1 MPLDKTIKKVL
12 VIGSG
17 PIVIGQSAEFD
28 YSGGQAC
35 KALREEGVKVVLVNS
50 NPATIQTDPE
60 MADTIYIEPLRADVI
75 EKIIER
81 EKPDGIIA
89 TMGGQTGLNLA
100 MELHAKGVFEKYT
113 ARMLGTGIHAIEM
126 AEDRGKFAGLLKK
139 IGEPIL
145 DSVAAT
151 TFDEAREFANTHQF
165 PLILRPAYTLGGTGG
180 GIARNEEGY
189 QKLLKLGFTLS
200 PTHQIL
206 IEESVLGWAELEYEV
221 MRDANDN
228 CITICNMENIDPM
241 GVHTGESVVVAP
253 SQTLSDNDYQVLR
266 SAALKI
272 IRALDI
278 RGGCNIQF
286 ALNQETGKYV
296 VVEVNPRLSRSS
308 ALASKATGYPIARV
322 AAKIALGYALNEIS
336 NSVTKTTPAS
346 FEPALDYCVVKIPR
360 WPFDKM
366 PEGERGLGTQ
376 MKSTG
381 EVMAIGRTFEE
392 ALQKA
397 MRSLE
402 QKEPRVKYD
411 DIEGHLTKPTDLRLW
426 AVFEAFRIS
435 GGQKTDAGAEM
446 ASGGRRKNAADENAV
461 GLEWTAEKIAGLSKI
476 NRWFVDRI
484 GEIVGMEKR
493 LKKEPFS
500 SSLLL
505 QAKRMGFSDAQIA
518 KIMDRDEDAIRA
530 MRIKEGIVPT
540 YKMVDT
546 CAGEFEAKTPYYYSA
561 YEQENESVPDAK
573 KKVVVIG
580 SGPIRIGQGIE
591 FDYCCV
597 HAAIALRE
605 NGIQSIMIN
614 NNPETISTDFDTSD
628 KLYFEPL
635 AFEDVMNIIEL
646 EKPEGVMVQFGGQTS
661 INLAE
666 RLHEAGVK
674 ILGTQVEGIDI
685 AEDREKFRK
694 VLQNLG
700 IRQPENGT
708 ATNKV
713 EALQAANKIGYP
725 IVVRP
730 SYVIAGR
737 GMAIVYSDAELSQ
750 YIEEAVD
757 VSHKRPVLIDRYIDR
772 AIECEIDG
780 VCDGKELYIGGIM
793 EHIER
798 AGVHSGDASC
808 VVPPV
813 RLKKEV
819 QEKIAEHSRAI
830 ALALHTVGCINI
842 QYVVQNDVIFVL
854 EANPRAS
861 RTMPF
866 LSKST
871 GVPLVKKAVE
881 AMLGKN
887 LRQIS
892 LVGGVQEQKHFAV
905 KSVVFP
911 FLKLPGVDFVL
922 GPEMKST
929 GESMGIAWDYP
940 TAYYK
945 SLLGANLK
953 IPKEG
958 QVVLSLKD
966 GDKERAGEIVDR
978 LTRLGFYISATPGTA
993 KYLKHARMLN
1003 KISNG
1008 EPNIVS
1014 ELKAGRVGLVINTP
1028 SRGKRPNT
1036 DGFAI
1041 RRAALEANVPC
1052 ITSFEAAEALVEA
1065 MEKMAGKKADAHPLA
1080 EYWAK

>member
-1 MPLDKTIKKVL
+1 MPCDKSIKKVL

-35 KALREEGVKVVLVNS
+35 KAMREDGVHVVLVNS

-60 MADTIYIEPLRADVI
+60 MADTIYIEPLTLETLERI
-75 EKIIER
+75 MEKER
-81 EKPDGIIA
+81 PDGVIA

-100 MELHAKGVFEKYT
+100 MELHHKGVF
-113 ARMLGTGIHAIEM
+113 ARLGARLLGTGIKTIEM
-126 AEDRGKFAGLLKK
+126 AEDRGKFANMLKG

-151 TFDEAREFANTHQF
+151 TWEDAMEFSGGHEF

-180 GIARNEEGY
+180 GIARDMKEYEA
-189 QKLLKLGFTLS
+189 LLKLGFTLS

-221 MRDANDN
+221 MRDGNGN

-253 SQTLSDNDYQVLR
+253 SQTLSDDDYQTLR
-266 SAALKI
+266 CAALKI
-272 IRALDI
+272 IRELGI
-278 RGGCNIQF
+278 CGGCNIQF

-366 PEGERGLGTQ
+366 PEGDRSLGTQ

-392 ALQKA
+392 ALLKA

-402 QKEPRVKYD
+402 QKQPKVRLQ
-411 DIEGHLTKPTDLRLW
+411 DIEMHLTKPTDLRLH
-426 AVFEAFRIS
+426 ALFEALRANP
-435 GGQKTDAGAEM
+435 TEGA
-446 ASGGRRKNAADENAV
+446 A
-461 GLEWTAEKIAGLSKI
+461 EWTVEKLVSLSKI
-476 NRWFVDRI
+476 SKWFVDRI
-484 GEIVGMEKR
+484 AGIVAMERK
-493 LKKEPFS
+493 LKGQPFS
-500 SSLLL
+500 IAMLRD
-505 QAKRMGFSDAQIA
+505 AKRMGFSDANIA
-518 KIMDRDEDAIRA
+518 SIMDKDEEAIRQL
-530 MRIKEGIVPT
+530 RIKEGIMPT

-546 CAGEFEAKTPYYYSA
+546 CAGEFEAKTPYYYST
-561 YEQENESVPDAK
+561 YEQENESIPEAR

-605 NGIQSIMIN
+605 EGIQSIMIN

-635 AFEDVMNIIEL
+635 TFEEVMNIVEL
-646 EKPEGVMVQFGGQTS
+646 EKPDGVMVQFGGQTA

-666 RLHEAGVK
+666 KLHARGVK
-674 ILGTQVEGIDI
+674 ILGTQVEGIDV
-685 AEDREKFRK
+685 AEDREKFRG
-694 VLQNLG
+694 VLQRLG
-700 IRQPENGT
+700 IRQPQNGL

-713 EALQAANKIGYP
+713 EALSAAAKIGYP

-737 GMAIVYSDAELSQ
+737 GMAIVYSDGELAQ
-750 YIEEAVD
+750 YIDEAVD
-757 VSHKRPVLIDRYIDR
+757 VSMRRPVLIDKYIDR

-780 VCDGKELYIGGIM
+780 VCDGKWLYIGGIM

-819 QEKIAEHSRAI
+819 QEKLIEYSKAI
-830 ALALHTVGCINI
+830 ALALDTVGCINI
-842 QYVVQNDVIFVL
+842 QYVVQNDVIYIL

-866 LSKST
+866 LSKANGT
-871 GVPLVKKAVE
+871 PIVKMAVKV
-881 AMLGKN
+881 MLGKS
-887 LRQIS
+887 LAQLGMRDGVHEIS
-892 LVGGVQEQKHFAV
+892 HHAV

-911 FLKLPGVDFVL
+911 FLKLKGVDFVL

-929 GESMGIAWDYP
+929 GESMGIAPDFP

-953 IPKEG
+953 IPREG
-958 QVVLSLKD
+958 QIAVSLKD
-966 GDKERAGEIVDR
+966 GDKERAEGLCSR
-978 LTRLGFYISATPGTA
+978 LTRMGFYISATPGTA
-993 KYLKHARMLN
+993 KHLKHVRTLN
-1003 KISNG
+1003 KLADG

-1014 ELKAGRVGLVINTP
+1014 ELRAGRIGMVINTP
-1028 SRGKRPNT
+1028 KKGKMPNT

-1065 MEKMAGKKADAHPLA
+1065 MEKAAGRKVEPKPISW
-1080 EYWAK
+1080 YWGKGN